1 MSHQEESHST
11 PALIQA
17 SDRLDADTGD
27 PSSSLSSIPE
37 NNLLES
43 YTRLSISLE
52 DNGLF
57 KVTEVNLD
65 FCIYIVCQASYS
77 ILLDKS
83 KFRNVMWNEIVPQ
96 VHERQ
101 AARMKTRSEW
111 FLSPSTCPKMPAVDI
126 DDMSSPYFIL
136 REEAAAAN
144 CYSGSLLI
152 YSANFANL
160 SVGQLQEKF

>member
-17 SDRLDADTGD
+17 SDRLDADNGD

-57 KVTEVNLD
+57 KVTEVCTLYHKNL
-65 FCIYIVCQASYS
+65 C
-77 ILLDKS
+77 
-83 KFRNVMWNEIVPQ
+83 
-96 VHERQ
+96 
-101 AARMKTRSEW
+101 
-111 FLSPSTCPKMPAVDI
+111 
-126 DDMSSPYFIL
+126 
-136 REEAAAAN
+136 
-144 CYSGSLLI
+144 LI
-152 YSANFANL
+152 YL
-160 SVGQLQEKF
+160 

>member
-17 SDRLDADTGD
+17 SDRLDADNGD

-57 KVTEVNLD
+57 KVTEVCTLYHKNL
-65 FCIYIVCQASYS
+65 C
-77 ILLDKS
+77 
-83 KFRNVMWNEIVPQ
+83 
-96 VHERQ
+96 
-101 AARMKTRSEW
+101 
-111 FLSPSTCPKMPAVDI
+111 
-126 DDMSSPYFIL
+126 
-136 REEAAAAN
+136 
-144 CYSGSLLI
+144 LI
-152 YSANFANL
+152 YLYA
-160 SVGQLQEKF
+160 